1 MSSTLEE
8 QIARIVESHGA
19 NFYDTETV
27 TENDQTIYRV
37 YITKE
42 GGVDLDTCAEISN
55 DISPLLDVHPPV
67 SGNYYLEVS
76 SPGIERTLRKPS
88 HFQNAVGERV
98 KLKISGGG
106 KVKGVLKEA
115 DESGMTLENKEGE
128 TRYEYSQI
136 NKART
141 YFDWANQK

>member
-1 MSSTLEE
+1 MNLEE
-8 QIARIVESHGA
+8 QIARIVRSHGA
-19 NFYDTETV
+19 EFYDTETV
-27 TENDQTIYRV
+27 KENDQTIYRV

-55 DISPLLDVHPPV
+55 DLSPLLDVHPPV

-76 SPGIERTLRKPS
+76 SPGIERTLKKPQ

-98 KLKISGGG
+98 KLKISGGD
-106 KVKGVLKEA
+106 KVKGIVQSA
-115 DESGMTLENKEGE
+115 DEEGVTLKTKEGE
-128 TRYEYSQI
+128 ERYDYGKI

-141 YFDWANQK
+141 YYDWANQGK

>member
-1 MSSTLEE
+1 MNLEE
-8 QIARIVESHGA
+8 RIAKIVRSHGA
-19 NFYDTETV
+19 EFYDTETV

-76 SPGIERTLRKPS
+76 SPGIERTLRKPA
-88 HFQNAVGERV
+88 HFQSAVGERV
-98 KLKISGGG
+98 KLKIAGGE
-106 KVKGVLKEA
+106 KTRGVIDSA
-115 DESGMTLENKEGE
+115 DENGVTIRNKEGE
-128 TRYEYSQI
+128 STYRYPEI
-136 NKART
+136 LKART
-141 YFDWANQK
+141 YYDWSKQK